1 MSPTGFGASSPVVH
15 LVGAGPGS
23 ADLLTV
29 RATRILAAADVV
41 LHDQLVTGEVL
52 ALARG
57 AEIVPVGRRR
67 GTVFATHDAV
77 IDRIV
82 DEVAAGRR
90 VVRLKGGDPV
100 VFGRGGEEALDLA
113 RRGIATELV
122 PGISSCIAAPELAG
136 IPLTHRGLSSG
147 FLVVT
152 GHRSDGPGLRARD
165 AAVAGAFDG
174 TVVVLMGGTRLLEVC
189 RQLRHNGRAAGTP
202 TAVIADAGRPGQ
214 RVVVG
219 DLESLPVLAATER
232 IGTPAVLVV
241 GDVVAV
247 PDAVGDAV
255 RESAG
260 DALQGRG
267 RRTSTA
273 ACL

>member
-1 MSPTGFGASSPVVH
+1 MTLPAGSAVTSPVVH
-15 LVGAGPGS
+15 LVGAGPGA

-29 RATRILAAADVV
+29 RAARILADADVV
-41 LHDQLVTGEVL
+41 FHDQLVTDEVL
-52 ALARG
+52 AIAHPAQL
-57 AEIVPVGRRR
+57 VPVGRRC
-67 GTVFATHDAV
+67 GTVVATHEAV

-82 DEVAAGRR
+82 EAAAAGRR

-136 IPLTHRGLSSG
+136 IPLTHRGLSTG

-152 GHRSDGPGLRARD
+152 GHRSDGPGLEARD
-165 AAVAGAFDG
+165 AAIAGAFDG
-174 TVVVLMGGTRLLEVC
+174 TVVVLMGGTRLREIC
-189 RQLRHNGRAAGTP
+189 RQLRHHGRATGTP
-202 TAVIADAGRPGQ
+202 AAVISDAGRPGQ

-219 DLESLPVLAATER
+219 DLGSLPALAAAR

-247 PDAVGDAV
+247 REAVRGAL
-255 RESAG
+255 RESA
-260 DALQGRG
+260 QGRG